1 MGRVRVG
8 TCEWYFACPFLVG
21 FGKDFEIDTCFAR
34 SRSRTRRRSRA
45 AIIFLSAAAR
55 FCAAAATPTGT
66 LTDPFGRLAGA
77 AAISV
82 VFLALLLPFL
92 FAAASARFLQAFCS
106 AAVSWLLPHVPQW
119 TRTKR
124 TPVGARWVP
133 GGGALNL
140 RVDGFLTELLSSG
153 ERAGD
158 RNGTHFGRS
167 GAVMRDP
174 KDYDNQ
180 NFARAAPTDPL
191 TDWQAP
197 DRSLFVSTACVF
209 CFLSAR
215 RCGSTMRKA
224 RTSRVDV
231 ARAPIP
237 TSA

>member
-45 AIIFLSAAAR
+45 AIIFLFAAARFSAAAR

-66 LTDPFGRLAGA
+66 LTDPFGRLTGV

-82 VFLALLLPFL
+82 VSLALLLPFL

-106 AAVSWLLPHVPQW
+106 AAVSWHLPHVPQW

-140 RVDGFLTELLSSG
+140 RVEGFLTGLLSSG
-153 ERAGD
+153 ERAGH

-174 KDYDNQ
+174 KVEVR
-180 NFARAAPTDPL
+180 ARSPKK
-191 TDWQAP
+191 
-197 DRSLFVSTACVF
+197 S
-209 CFLSAR
+209 
-215 RCGSTMRKA
+215 
-224 RTSRVDV
+224 
-231 ARAPIP
+231 
-237 TSA
+237 